1 MAMQTPIARVRG
13 LGAAR
18 EGLHHWKAQRVT
30 AVANLVLILWFVF
43 SAAALAGAGYAEVRA
58 WLASPVAASL
68 MILLVISV
76 FHHAR
81 LGLQVVIEDYVHHGA
96 VKVVAI
102 GALILITAALAT
114 ACIVAVLH
122 VSIGS

>member
-1 MAMQTPIARVRG
+1 MALSTAIARVRG

-18 EGLHHWKAQRVT
+18 EGLHHWKAQRIT
-30 AVANLVLILWFVF
+30 AVANVVLVLWFVF
-43 SAAALAGAGYAEVRA
+43 SAMALAGADYAEVRA

-68 MILLVISV
+68 MILLVIST
-76 FHHAR
+76 FYHAR

-96 VKVVAI
+96 IKVAAI
-102 GALILITAALAT
+102 SVLTLITAGLAT

>member
-43 SAAALAGAGYAEVRA
+43 SAAVLAGADYAEVRA

-81 LGLQVVIEDYVHHGA
+81 LGLLVVIEDYVHHGA

-102 GALILITAALAT
+102 SALILITAAVAT
-114 ACIVAVLH
+114 ACIVAVLQ